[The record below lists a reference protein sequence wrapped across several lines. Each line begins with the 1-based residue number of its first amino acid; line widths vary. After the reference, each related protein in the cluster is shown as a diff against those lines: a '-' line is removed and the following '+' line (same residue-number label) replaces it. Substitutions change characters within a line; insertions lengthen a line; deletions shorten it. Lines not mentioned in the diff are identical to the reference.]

1 MPVADTEAHSLT
13 VRAATAPYSCSN
25 RDRSATHYYAP
36 YRIIFEGGWFRL
48 GSKKIENTLSKECR
62 YDRSL
67 VDPRCAECRDKGSG
81 EDYAAKIIA
90 SS

>member
-13 VRAATAPYSCSN
+13 VRASDAPYSCSN
-25 RDRSATHYYAP
+25 RDRSATQYHAP
-36 YRIIFEGGWFRL
+36 YRIFLANGAFSM
-48 GSKKIENTLSKECR
+48 GSKPIENTLSKECR

-81 EDYAAKIIA
+81 EAYAAKIIA